1 MIHSSGEGTGERLKK
16 AVGFGVKV
24 SSITRQTLVLPVAV
38 VLAGCGAQSYFQTL
52 LMKNHQTQQN
62 APKAPAR
69 LLDS

>member
-38 VLAGCGAQSYFQTL
+38 VLAGLRCPEL
-52 LMKNHQTQQN
+52 LSNSADEEPSN
-62 APKAPAR
+62 ATKCAKSPC
-69 LLDS
+69 